1 MTMPKTGG
9 GGAWDHVFTP
19 RTTGERRYWLVK
31 SEPDVFSFDDLMA
44 APKRTT
50 QWNGV
55 RNFVARNFLRDG
67 MRTGDQVLYYHTG
80 DEKAVVGICEVV
92 REAYPDDTALDPKHE
107 GFDPK
112 STRDKPTWY
121 MVDLRGIKALAKPV
135 TLAEIRKRKDL
146 ANMPLIRIGRLSVQP
161 VSEAEWETIAGMAGG
176 EGTRE
181 QGTGKVQMREGG
193 TGKG

>member
-1 MTMPKTGG
+1 MPSSAG

-19 RTTGERRYWLVK
+19 RTKGERRSWLVK

-55 RNFVARNFLRDG
+55 RNFVARNFMRDG
-67 MRTGDQVLYYHTG
+67 MRAGDQVLYYHTG
-80 DEKAVVGICEVV
+80 DEKAVVGICEVAK
-92 REAYPDDTALDPKHE
+92 EAYPDDTAFDPEHD

-112 STRDKPTWY
+112 STRDKPLWF

-135 TLAEIRKRKDL
+135 TLAEIKKRKDL
-146 ANMPLIRIGRLSVQP
+146 ANMPLVRIGRLSVQP
-161 VSEAEWETIAGMAGG
+161 VSEAEWKIILELG
-176 EGTRE
+176 R
-181 QGTGKVQMREGG
+181 GTG
-193 TGKG
+193 TG